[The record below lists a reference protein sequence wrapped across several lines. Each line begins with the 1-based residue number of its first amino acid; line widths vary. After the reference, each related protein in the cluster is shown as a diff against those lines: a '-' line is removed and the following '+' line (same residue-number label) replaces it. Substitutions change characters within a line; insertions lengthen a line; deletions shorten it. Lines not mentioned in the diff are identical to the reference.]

1 MKVFA
6 ITTNY
11 DKSYTRLF
19 QKRKNAIRAMFYTAS
34 RDFDIDCGGE
44 FTTDED
50 IIDYL
55 CSCEDDEINKF
66 FCGFITFRRYYTED

>member
-1 MKVFA
+1 
-6 ITTNY
+6 
-11 DKSYTRLF
+11 
-19 QKRKNAIRAMFYTAS
+19 MFYTAS

-55 CSCEDDEINKF
+55 CSCEDDEVNKF